1 MYGPICK
8 EITRE
13 NSHNRR
19 GRDGQ
24 FASFEVHGVNPSV
37 QRKLPCI
44 GHAEG

>member
-24 FASFEVHGVNPSV
+24 FASFEVHGVNASV
-37 QRKLPCI
+37 QRKFPDI
-44 GHAEG
+44 GQAVG